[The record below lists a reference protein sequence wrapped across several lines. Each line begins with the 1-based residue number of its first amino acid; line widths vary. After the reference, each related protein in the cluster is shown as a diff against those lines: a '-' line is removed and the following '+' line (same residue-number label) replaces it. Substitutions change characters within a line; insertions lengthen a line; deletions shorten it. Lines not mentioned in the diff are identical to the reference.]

1 MDRLPQKVPH
11 GNLLLHVGGFAEEDK
26 RVMGECPDMAAIEK
40 EAVREGLAQG
50 VAGAVRDLLA
60 SSAGGRGGAG
70 PDSGCS
76 CGGRCGAGA
85 AAACHLPA
93 TSLLNELPL
102 PPIACRSIT

>member
-50 VAGAVRDLLA
+50 VAGAVRDLQA

-70 PDSGCS
+70 QRLQLRRALWSWRR
-76 CGGRCGAGA
+76 RC
-85 AAACHLPA
+85 LPFA
-93 TSLLNELPL
+93 SHKP
-102 PPIACRSIT
+102 AQ

>member
-50 VAGAVRDLLA
+50 VAGAVRDLQA
-60 SSAGGRGGAG
+60 SSASAGGRGAG
-70 PDSGCS
+70 ELGSDCSSG
-76 CGGRCGAGA
+76 GHCGAGGA
-85 AAACHLPA
+85 AAVFAR
-93 TSLLNELPL
+93 
-102 PPIACRSIT
+102 PPKGAK